1 MKPVIRI
8 ILIILFIPVVVG
20 CWFVMLFPMMISLYR
35 HLNKMVLRDI
45 DATKEYMDF
54 KKAR

>member
-45 DATKEYMDF
+45 DATKEYMNF

>member
-20 CWFVMLFPMMISLYR
+20 CWFVMLFPRMISLYR

-45 DATKEYMDF
+45 DAIKGYMNF